1 MVKRLKFRDR
11 LHEEKFIIFDGAM
24 GTELARRGL
33 ETGGELNLTAAEDVF
48 DFHREYAAIGV
59 DCLTTNTFTM
69 NRIYLE
75 SHNLKTDFLLANRA
89 GVELALRAKRPGQ
102 YVIGDLGPT
111 GRLLQPYGEYLEEQF
126 IDNYREQAEVLVQ
139 AGVDGLIIETMTDLR
154 EALCALQGCRKA
166 TALPVIVTMS
176 FSTLDKGGRT
186 IMGSSVTDIAHV
198 LESNGADALGANCG
212 DLTPLEMAELVIVFK
227 QHTALPVL
235 VQPNAG
241 LPKLIEGKTVYDM
254 SPADFA
260 SGVEHCCKNGALL
273 VGGCCGTT
281 IEHMNTLI
289 KHLRPAG

>member
-1 MVKRLKFRDR
+1 
-11 LHEEKFIIFDGAM
+11 
-24 GTELARRGL
+24 
-33 ETGGELNLTAAEDVF
+33 
-48 DFHREYAAIGV
+48 
-59 DCLTTNTFTM
+59 
-69 NRIYLE
+69 
-75 SHNLKTDFLLANRA
+75 
-89 GVELALRAKRPGQ
+89 
-102 YVIGDLGPT
+102 
-111 GRLLQPYGEYLEEQF
+111 
-126 IDNYREQAEVLVQ
+126 
-139 AGVDGLIIETMTDLR
+139 
-154 EALCALQGCRKA
+154 
-166 TALPVIVTMS
+166 
-176 FSTLDKGGRT
+176 
-186 IMGSSVTDIAHV
+186 MGSSVTDIAHV